1 MSKKNQVFI
10 GFLLM
15 FLLIPRSVS
24 AMHIMEGF
32 LQPKWCI
39 AWGII
44 TIPFIVLGLFSIK
57 NKVGNNPRLKIL
69 LAMAGAYAFVLSA
82 LKLPSVTGSCS
93 HPTGV
98 GLAAILFGPTAASV
112 LGLIVLL
119 FQALLLAHGGLTTLG
134 ANTFSMAVVGP
145 LVSYG
150 LYKLVKKL
158 NGPTWLGVFLAS
170 ALGDLA
176 TYMVTSVQLGLAF
189 PAEVGGVMASVMKFM
204 GIFAVTQVP
213 LAISEGI
220 LTVIIFN
227 TIENYAEEDLM
238 EFNIFSKGVK

>member
-1 MSKKNQVFI
+1 
-10 GFLLM
+10 
-15 FLLIPRSVS
+15 
-24 AMHIMEGF
+24 
-32 LQPKWCI
+32 
-39 AWGII
+39 
-44 TIPFIVLGLFSIK
+44 
-57 NKVGNNPRLKIL
+57 
-69 LAMAGAYAFVLSA
+69 
-82 LKLPSVTGSCS
+82 
-93 HPTGV
+93 
-98 GLAAILFGPTAASV
+98 
-112 LGLIVLL
+112 
-119 FQALLLAHGGLTTLG
+119 
-134 ANTFSMAVVGP
+134 MAVVGP

-227 TIENYAEEDLM
+227 TIENYAKEDLM
-238 EFNIFSKGVK
+238 ELNIFQRGKIMKNKRVLTNVILLLLVVFITIIPFFVAKNGEFGGSDDQAEEAITQIDENYEPWFSPLFEPASGEIESLLFALQAAIGAGVIGFGLGYLKGKRK